1 MLSRENLMGMSSWGG
16 FCGIMFIILG
26 AISAITGV
34 FAFIV
39 GAIPGV
45 LMILMGAK
53 LISAKNQIQLLL
65 TQAPGMDTTAT
76 LNELFNNLKQFLM
89 FQGILFILYLVFI
102 GIFIIIILVAGIG
115 TLSVLEGMNF

>member
-39 GAIPGV
+39 ALQTNREKISHNLQKSFVEV
-45 LMILMGAK
+45 L
-53 LISAKNQIQLLL
+53 
-65 TQAPGMDTTAT
+65 
-76 LNELFNNLKQFLM
+76 
-89 FQGILFILYLVFI
+89 V
-102 GIFIIIILVAGIG
+102 
-115 TLSVLEGMNF
+115 